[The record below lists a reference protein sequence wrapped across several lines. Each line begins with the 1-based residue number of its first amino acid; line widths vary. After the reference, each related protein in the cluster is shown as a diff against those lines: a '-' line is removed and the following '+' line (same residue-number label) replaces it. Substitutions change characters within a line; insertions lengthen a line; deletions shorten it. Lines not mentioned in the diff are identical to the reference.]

1 MSNNEKAENK
11 GFLAWVERVGNKIPH
26 PFILFLWLIV
36 IVAVLSFVLNLLNV
50 SAINPTTSEEVAVK
64 NLLSGEGINHALTSM
79 VRNFTGFAPLGLIL
93 TMTLGLGLAEEVGF
107 MSSLMRKTML
117 GAPTRVVTFVIA
129 LIGICGNIAS
139 DAAIVIIPPLAAMIF
154 MSLGRNP
161 IAGIAIGYAA
171 TTGGFSANL
180 LPAGTDALLQGITN
194 EASAIVGAPE
204 IPLMANWYIMIVSTF
219 ILAFVISIMSER
231 YLEPKLGKYTGNKQ
245 IKAQE
250 LTPEENAGLRA
261 SGIATLIYVVLLVIA
276 LVPKNSF
283 LRHPETGEILTGS
296 PFMSGIIPILLIL
309 FLVSSIPY
317 AIKLG
322 KIKSSADIPK
332 LMTKATNTMSGFIV
346 LAFIIGQFIS
356 YFNWT
361 NLGQVLA
368 IGGSNVLSDIGF
380 TGPGLFIGYILLCA
394 FVNLFIGSGSAKWAL
409 LAPIFVPMFALLN
422 YHPAWTQ
429 FLYRMG
435 DSSTN
440 IISPLFTYFPIILA
454 YMNEY
459 DEEAGVGT
467 LLSLMIPYS
476 AVILI
481 AWIIL
486 GFIWYFTGWPLGPGG
501 FIFM

>member
-1 MSNNEKAENK
+1 MSQKEKAQNK

-36 IVAVLSFVLNLLNV
+36 IVAVLSLVLNLMGV
-50 SAINPTTSEEVAVK
+50 SAVNPTTGDVVEVK
-64 NLLSGEGINHALTSM
+64 NLLSGAGIIHALTSA
-79 VRNFTGFAPLGLIL
+79 VKNFTGFAPLGLIL
-93 TMTLGLGLAEEVGF
+93 TMTLGIGLAEEVGF

-117 GAPTRVVTFVIA
+117 GAPTRIVTFAIA

-180 LPAGTDALLQGITN
+180 FPAGTDALLSGLTN
-194 EASAIVGAPE
+194 EASKIVGAPE
-204 IPLMANWYIMIVSTF
+204 IALTANWYIMVVSTF
-219 ILAFVISIMSER
+219 ILAFVVSIMSEK
-231 YLEPKLGKYTGNKQ
+231 YLEPRLGKYTGSKQ
-245 IKAQE
+245 IEAQHV
-250 LTPEENAGLRA
+250 TPEENAALRA
-261 SGIATLIYVVLLVIA
+261 AGIGALVWIGILTIA
-276 LVPKNSF
+276 LIPKSSF
-283 LRHPETGEILTGS
+283 LRNPDTGKILTGS

-309 FLVSSIPY
+309 FLVTSIPY
-317 AIKLG
+317 AIKVG
-322 KIKSSADIPK
+322 RIKTSGDVPK
-332 LMTKATNTMSGFIV
+332 VMTKAISTMSGFIV
-346 LAFIIGQFIS
+346 LAFIMGQFIS

-368 IGGSNVLSDIGF
+368 IGGSDILTSIGF
-380 TGPGLFIGYILLCA
+380 TGPGLFIGFILLCA

-409 LAPIFVPMFALLN
+409 LAPIFVPMFALLG

-476 AVILI
+476 AAILI
-481 AWIIL
+481 AWVIL
-486 GFIWYFTGWPLGPGG
+486 GFIWYFIGLPLGPGG